1 MRSVFLLAMLSF
13 LVCLPCRQALSQSAA
28 PQDQRERAWM
38 PQELK
43 GWEGWA
49 LYGQEEALCP
59 PNHNDPAKR
68 QCLFPARLTF
78 SVDAAGAV
86 FAMTWRAFAPQNVP
100 LPTAPGL
107 WPAQVKVDG
116 QPAPVIDQGGVP
128 HVRLTPGEHQVSGA
142 LPWKRRPQFVNV
154 SPLTGVVE
162 LTLDGQAVPMPRLNA
177 AGRLEITRQDE
188 KAAPEDSFQA
198 AVTRLVKDGAPM
210 TVTTHVRLEVSG
222 RVRAIALDGLLMPGS
237 EPLSVT
243 SPIPAG
249 FGPGG
254 QVTVQAGAGR
264 YDLDIVSRFT
274 AQAKA
279 MGPAQ
284 APFGRETWAFA
295 ADPGLRELT
304 IKGLPS
310 IDPQTTNLPEAWK
323 KFPAYVAEKGATL
336 TFETLRRGEPGPL
349 PDEVSA
355 KRTLWLDFDGK
366 GVTARD
372 QLGGRI
378 NSRWSLAMTAPGELG
393 RAALNGR
400 DQPVVLIGTDQL
412 RGVEVREAALNMTA
426 ESRYPDARGPIPA
439 SGWQAGVTSLSAE
452 LNLPPGWRLIH
463 AAGPDS
469 VERSWISRFNLLNIF
484 LTLFLAL
491 AALKLRGVPAGLALA
506 AYLILAQH
514 ERGAPVE
521 LWFPLLAAAG
531 LLKALDQPG
540 KDTWLKA
547 AKWTRVFHALAL
559 LAMVAASLPFV
570 ALQMRQAV
578 YPQLEDVRGQ
588 MGVMG
593 RGAGEGA
600 MQAPATAPA
609 PAPAGMAVLSDEE
622 VAEDAAQTM
631 IAREAKKAPAKPPAA
646 PPAYKKTMEQD
657 PRSLVQTGPGL
668 PAWSWR
674 VIRLGWNG
682 PVDPGQRLTLYLVSP
697 FYASAL
703 CVARVALLLLAL
715 GLLADVRRLKDLTA
729 GAGKTAAAALALLFA
744 LGANPAQAGDIPSR
758 EMLDELR
765 ARLTKPSDC
774 FPNCAG
780 VSSMAVA
787 VSGKALT
794 LTVEAGAAARLAL
807 PLPVVSDNWR
817 PQSVTVDGKPAAL
830 FAKDGGLWALLE
842 PGAHVVV
849 MSGAVPPGVSFS
861 ISSPFAPRMGR
872 VDAPGYSV
880 VGIGPDGALEGG
892 LKLSRLEDPGQAGK
906 PAMTAV
912 IQPFL
917 EVSRVFELGLEW
929 SCALAAKRL
938 GQAGE
943 PVVIRLPLLPGE
955 TVIGQNVRV
964 EGGAVVV
971 SLAAGQR
978 EASWRTRLE
987 IAPAI
992 DLTAAPEAGRYVE
1005 TWRLHAAP
1013 VWDVTLSGIPVSA
1026 SLDASGQWSPLWRPL
1041 PGEKA
1046 SIAVTRPGPAPGETV
1061 TIDSAHLTVTPGAR
1075 QDTVKLDMSIRLA
1088 LGGRHVVAIP
1098 QDAEVTRV
1106 TVGGKAAPWSGEK
1119 PGEIGLA
1126 LSPGK
1131 QAVHLAWRQP
1141 RQSLA
1146 SVSTPRVD
1154 LGHETVNL
1162 TVAAE
1167 MPGDR
1172 LVLWAGGDTP
1182 LKPAVLLWSAV
1193 AVLALIAIGLG
1204 FTSLTPLGRMDWF
1217 LLGLGLTQAGLG
1229 GAMGAVLW
1237 LVALGLRRRMSAVR
1251 GWFLFNSAQTGIV
1264 LLAFVGLS
1272 CLFEAIRTGL
1282 LGLPN
1287 TYITG
1292 NGSSAHRLIWFFD
1305 RSGPALPETEALS
1318 VSLWWYRGFM
1328 LAWSLWMALS
1338 LIKWLRWGWESFTLG
1353 GAWKKPPLK
1362 LPTLKGGAAK
1372 TADEGR
1378 AEESGQAGQAGP
1390 KLREGLAEGDGQA
1403 GPKLRDG
1410 LSGPQAPEGKAKPKA

>member
-1 MRSVFLLAMLSF
+1 MRSVSLLALMLVIS
-13 LVCLPCRQALSQSAA
+13 CLTCPPAISQSAA
-28 PQDQRERAWM
+28 PQDQRERPWL

-43 GWEGWA
+43 NWEGWA
-49 LYGQEEALCP
+49 LHGQEEALCP
-59 PNHNDPAKR
+59 PKHNDPAQR
-68 QCLFPARLTF
+68 QCLFPARLGIV
-78 SVDAAGAV
+78 VDAPGAASGAA
-86 FAMTWRAFAPQNVP
+86 FAMVWRVFAPQNVP
-100 LPTAPGL
+100 LPMAPGL

-128 HVRLTPGEHQVSGA
+128 HVRLTPGEHQVSGL
-142 LPWKRRPQFVNV
+142 LPWKRRPQYINV

-162 LTLDGQAVPMPRLNA
+162 LTLDGQAVPIPRLNA

-210 TVTTHVRLEVSG
+210 TVTTHVRLDVSG
-222 RVRAIALDGLLMPGS
+222 RVRAISLDGLLMPDT

-254 QVTVQAGAGR
+254 KVTVQAGAGR

-274 AQAKA
+274 GQVKA
-279 MGPAQ
+279 VGPAQ
-284 APFGRETWAFA
+284 TPFGRETWAFA
-295 ADPGLRELT
+295 SDPGLRELT
-304 IKGLPS
+304 LKGLPS

-336 TFETLRRGEPGPL
+336 AFETLRRGEPGPV
-349 PDEVSA
+349 PDEVSV

-372 QLGGRI
+372 QLGGKVS
-378 NSRWSLAMTAPGELG
+378 SRWSLAMTAPGELG
-393 RAALNGR
+393 RAALSGR
-400 DQPVVLIGTDQL
+400 DQPVVLIGKEGL

-426 ESRYPDARGPIPA
+426 ESRYPDARATIPA

-452 LNLPPGWRLIH
+452 LILPPGWRLIH
-463 AAGPDS
+463 ASGPDS

-491 AALKLRGVPAGLALA
+491 AAWKLRGVPAGLALA

-521 LWFPLLAAAG
+521 LWFPLLAAVG
-531 LLKALDQPG
+531 LLKVLDQPRV
-540 KDTWLKA
+540 KDSWLKA
-547 AKWTRVFHALAL
+547 ARGARVFHALAL
-559 LAMVAASLPFV
+559 LAMVLAALPFV

-588 MGVMG
+588 AGVMV
-593 RGAGEGA
+593 RGPGEGA
-600 MQAPATAPA
+600 VQAPAPGIA
-609 PAPAGMAVLSDEE
+609 PAPAGMPAYSEE
-622 VAEDAAQTM
+622 EGKEDAAQTM
-631 IAREAKKAPAKPPAA
+631 IARDAKKAPAKPSTP
-646 PPAYKKTMEQD
+646 PPAYKKSMEQD

-674 VIRLGWNG
+674 VVRLGWSG
-682 PVDPGQRLTLYLVSP
+682 PVDSGQQLMLYLVSP
-697 FYASAL
+697 FYASVL
-703 CVARVALLLLAL
+703 CVARVGFLLLAL
-715 GLLADVRRLKDLTA
+715 GLLADVRRLRDMAA
-729 GAGKTAAAALALLFA
+729 GAGKTAAAALALLQA
-744 LGANPAQAGDIPSR
+744 LGATSAQAGEIPSK
-758 EMLDELR
+758 ELLDELR

-780 VSSMAVA
+780 VSSMTVS

-794 LTVEAGAAARLAL
+794 LTIEAGAATRLAL

-817 PQSVTVDGKPAAL
+817 PQSVTVDGKPAML
-830 FAKDGGLWALLE
+830 FAKDGGLWALMD
-842 PGAHVVV
+842 PGAHIIV
-849 MSGAVPPGVSFS
+849 MAGAAPPGVSFS
-861 ISSPFAPRMGR
+861 VSSPFAPRMGR

-917 EVSRVFELGLEW
+917 EVSRVFDLGLEW
-929 SCALAAKRL
+929 SCAVTAKRI

-943 PVVIRLPLLPGE
+943 PVVIKLPLLPGE
-955 TVIGQNVRV
+955 SVTGQNVRV
-964 EGGAVVV
+964 EDGAVVV

-987 IAPAI
+987 IAPVI
-992 DLTAAPEAGRYVE
+992 ELTAAPEAGRYVE
-1005 TWRLHAAP
+1005 SWRMSAAP

-1026 SLDASGQWSPLWRPL
+1026 SLDSSGHWSPLWRPL

-1046 SIAVTRPGPAPGETV
+1046 AMAVTRPGPAPGETV
-1061 TIDSAHLTVTPGAR
+1061 TIDSANLTIIPGAR

-1088 LGGRHVVAIP
+1088 LGGRHVVTIP
-1098 QDAEVTRV
+1098 QDAEVTQV

-1131 QAVHLAWRQP
+1131 QGVHVAWRQP

-1146 SVSTPRVD
+1146 SVATPRVN
-1154 LGHETVNL
+1154 LGHEAVNL
-1162 TVAAE
+1162 TVTAE
-1167 MPGDR
+1167 MPRNR
-1172 LVLWAGGDTP
+1172 LVLWAGGSTP
-1182 LKPAVLLWSAV
+1182 LKPAVLIWSAV
-1193 AVLALIAIGLG
+1193 GVLALIAFGMG
-1204 FTSLTPLGRMDWF
+1204 FTSLTPLGRIDWF
-1217 LLGLGLTQAGLG
+1217 LLGLGLTQAGFD
-1229 GAMGAVLW
+1229 GAVGAVLW
-1237 LVALGLRRRMSAVR
+1237 IIALGLRRRMPAES
-1251 GWFLFNSAQTGIV
+1251 GWFLFNSAQIGIV
-1264 LLAFVGLS
+1264 LLVFVGLS

-1282 LGLPN
+1282 LGIPN

-1292 NGSSAHRLIWFFD
+1292 NGSSAHKLVWFFD
-1305 RSGPALPETEALS
+1305 RTGAALPETQALS

-1338 LIKWLRWGWESFTLG
+1338 LIKWLRWGWESFTLN
-1353 GAWKKPPLK
+1353 GAWRKPPLK
-1362 LPTLKGGAAK
+1362 LPPLGGVAK
-1372 TADEGR
+1372 TPGG
-1378 AEESGQAGQAGP
+1378 GQAGESGQAGP
-1390 KLREGLAEGDGQA
+1390 KLREGFAEESGQA
-1403 GPKLRDG
+1403 
-1410 LSGPQAPEGKAKPKA
+1410 GPQAPEKDSKPKE